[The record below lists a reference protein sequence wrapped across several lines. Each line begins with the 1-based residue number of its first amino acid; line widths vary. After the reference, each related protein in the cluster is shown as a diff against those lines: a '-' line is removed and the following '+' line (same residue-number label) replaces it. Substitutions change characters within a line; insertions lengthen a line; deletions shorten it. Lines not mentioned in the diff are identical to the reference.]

1 MVRPRTERAPEPVA
15 SALDL
20 SASWPTEDF
29 MNGRRASLLSSS
41 FALVVSFALASSAA
55 AQVGWRTLD
64 LGGGRRATRY
74 LPASVRP
81 CDPLPLMLFLH
92 GAGGMPENYH
102 PVLEGDAEALGVV
115 LLLPQASGAGWSGAD
130 GPTLNA
136 ALDAISAEVNV
147 DGTRTYFA
155 GHSAGGAW
163 AYILTYESA
172 TGVAGVF
179 AMSAPAYPISGVS
192 DPAYRAPIHMYY
204 GADDPNYTGGSA
216 ATLQAQWTRLS
227 VPQATDVQAGFGHS
241 TWPASSIRA
250 GFDFLLTHR
259 YPGAPPASMCTAG
272 MDAGVLDAST
282 PLDASSPPS
291 DAGTPSVD
299 AGIAHDAARGGDAA
313 TRSNPALA
321 SGCGCHASG
330 GRASAWPLAALALLA
345 FALKR
350 RASRA

>member
-1 MVRPRTERAPEPVA
+1 MTTRSRVVGPPHPVTAA
-15 SALDL
+15 SRVAAV
-20 SASWPTEDF
+20 SA
-29 MNGRRASLLSSS
+29 
-41 FALVVSFALASSAA
+41 ALVALAVSLALASSAA

-102 PVLEGDAEALGVV
+102 SHLEGDAEALGVV

-130 GPTLNA
+130 APTLNA
-136 ALDAISAEVNV
+136 ALDAIAAEVNV

-163 AYILTYESA
+163 AYILTYESS

-179 AMSAPAYPISGVS
+179 SMSAPAYPIGSLS

-227 VPQATDVQAGFGHS
+227 VPQETDVQVGYGHS
-241 TWPASSIRA
+241 TWPPSSIRA
-250 GFDFLLTHR
+250 GFDFLLAHR
-259 YPGAPPASMCTAG
+259 YPGTPPASTCTTATDG
-272 MDAGVLDAST
+272 GVAFDAST
-282 PLDASSPPS
+282 PPDASAPPVDS
-291 DAGTPSVD
+291 GTALIDAGTARD
-299 AGIAHDAARGGDAA
+299 ATSGGRDAS
-313 TRSNPALA
+313 TRTPAIA
-321 SGCGCHASG
+321 SGCGCRAGG
-330 GRASAWPLAALALLA
+330 GRASGSSLLALT
-345 FALKR
+345 FMALVARR
-350 RASRA
+350 RAQRVGASIPSADRSR